1 MAVFKFG
8 GGTTTVGGPGQVT
21 EDHIFVSETE
31 RDAYFVPDRLT
42 ELVTS
47 TPILVTISGSP
58 VLQTWNAATPADEA
72 AYSAANWI
80 TADTATLSLED
91 NEVPVKMA
99 GANVLVGSGFL
110 INPVTRALQ
119 GERNIET
126 LADIQSGVSTFRLG
140 QAHTITSA
148 GENVTFRNSIN
159 NVAFHPTWQTTE
171 STGDW
176 NSVQRTPVGDLIQDF
191 VFQSDRSETVT
202 NPNFMF
208 TSLPVDHRL
217 YEIQVEPI
225 QATENVIVVIQQRNP
240 DGVFVDY
247 WRSRLINL
255 TTSQLASPTP
265 QNIAINPFIDLRAS
279 TEYRLIAGALTDIQL
294 RGNAAGVP
302 RILLTYRQWE
312 DLPLALQRDTTTDR
326 NRQRLVLGDRRI
338 NNNSFLRVGDVRG
351 ISNGSGVMFDED
363 ITLCRINWDR
373 QPHFRAGFLRVYI
386 NGVSTLDLPIEATQS
401 GEYTIPNPQP
411 IPARTRITIQWRS
424 TQGSL
429 TDFII
434 TFLFK

>member
-1 MAVFKFG
+1 M
-8 GGTTTVGGPGQVT
+8 
-21 EDHIFVSETE
+21 
-31 RDAYFVPDRLT
+31 
-42 ELVTS
+42 
-47 TPILVTISGSP
+47 
-58 VLQTWNAATPADEA
+58 
-72 AYSAANWI
+72 
-80 TADTATLSLED
+80 
-91 NEVPVKMA
+91 
-99 GANVLVGSGFL
+99 
-110 INPVTRALQ
+110 TRALQ
-119 GERNIET
+119 GATNIET
-126 LADIQSGVSTFRLG
+126 LADVQSGVSTFRLG
-140 QAHTITSA
+140 QAHTMTSA
-148 GENVTFRNSIN
+148 AENVTFRN
-159 NVAFHPTWQTTE
+159 VTTDTVFHPTWQTTE
-171 STGDW
+171 PTGDW
-176 NSVQRTPVGDLIQDF
+176 ASEQRTPVGDLVEDF
-191 VFQSDRSETVT
+191 VFQSVNTETVT

-208 TSLPVDHRL
+208 TSLPFDHRL
-217 YEIQVEPI
+217 YEVQIEPI
-225 QATENVIVVIQQRNP
+225 TAVENVIVVIQQRNTA
-240 DGVFVDY
+240 GEFVDY
-247 WRSRLINL
+247 WRSRLL
-255 TTSQLASPTP
+255 TLTVSQLASPSP

-279 TEYRLIAGALTDIQL
+279 TEYRLIAAAADDIQL

-312 DLPLALQRDTTTDR
+312 DLPLALQRDSTTDR

-373 QPHFRAGFLRVYI
+373 QPQFRAGFLRVYI

>member
-1 MAVFKFG
+1 MTIFKFG
-8 GGTTTVGGPGQVT
+8 GSVTGGPGTVT
-21 EDHIFVSETE
+21 DDHIFVNVAE
-31 RDAYFVPDRLT
+31 RDSYFNPDRLD
-42 ELVTS
+42 ELIMS
-47 TPILVTISGSP
+47 TPIVVTISNVP
-58 VLQTWNAATPADEA
+58 VFQTWNAATPINSA
-72 AYSAANWI
+72 AYDSANWLT
-80 TADTATLSLED
+80 TANATLNLLDHEIPIKLPGS
-91 NEVPVKMA
+91 NA
-99 GANVLVGSGFL
+99 LVGSGFL
-110 INPVTRALQ
+110 INPMTRALQ

-140 QAHTITSA
+140 QAHTMTSA

-202 NPNFMF
+202 NPDFMF

-265 QNIAINPFIDLRAS
+265 QNIAINPFIDLVAS
-279 TEYRLIAGALTDIQL
+279 TEYRLIAVAPTDIQL

-363 ITLCRINWDR
+363 IILCRINWDR
-373 QPHFRAGFLRVYI
+373 QPQFRAGFLRVYI

>member
-1 MAVFKFG
+1 MAANTDIG
-8 GGTTTVGGPGQVT
+8 LPG
-21 EDHIFVSETE
+21 ES
-31 RDAYFVPDRLT
+31 
-42 ELVTS
+42 TS
-47 TPILVTISGSP
+47 SGSDLSGLSDNQIP
-58 VLQTWNAATPADEA
+58 RFNAAT
-72 AYSAANWI
+72 N
-80 TADTATLSLED
+80 SLE
-91 NEVPVKMA
+91 N
-99 GANVLVGSGFL
+99 SGFQ
-110 INPVTRALQ
+110 INPMTRALQ
-119 GERNIET
+119 GATNIET

-148 GENVTFRNSIN
+148 AENVSFRNT
-159 NVAFHPTWQTTE
+159 VANITFHPTWQTTE
-171 STGDW
+171 RAGTW
-176 NSVQRTPVGDLIQDF
+176 ASVQRTPVGDLVQDF

-202 NPNFMF
+202 NPNFLF

-217 YEIQVEPI
+217 YEIQIEPI
-225 QATENVIVVIQQRNP
+225 IDTDNIIVVIQQRNTEG
-240 DGVFVDY
+240 DFVDY

-255 TTSQLASPTP
+255 TASQLASPAP
-265 QNIAINPFIDLRAS
+265 QNIAINPFIDLLAN
-279 TEYRLIAGALTDIQL
+279 TEYRLIAAASSDIQL

-302 RILLTYRQWE
+302 RIVLTYRQWE

-351 ISNGSGVMFDED
+351 VSNGSGVMFDED

-373 QPHFRAGFLRVYI
+373 QPLFRAGILRVYI